1 MATITV
7 TPPSARAEGS
17 RQLPLG
23 EVLHRALV
31 TSLALAIAGLI
42 LFVAVGGFSYYTL
55 GIEQRPLSPLHAQFR
70 SSGTIGLKL
79 GILSVSML
87 AILFLYPIRKHLGW
101 LKRIGRTRRWLNV
114 HVVFGITTPLVV
126 TFHSAFRWYG
136 VAGLAYWTMIAVA
149 LSGFA
154 GRYLY
159 AKIPRSL
166 NSVGL
171 TMAELEAQAAALAA
185 ELAQNSLFQA
195 EDLAPLL
202 TVPSATEIRSMNL
215 GRTLWNMLWMDLVRP
230 FQVGRLR
237 RRVLAGGAQIRT
249 LGGLVASRN
258 ATLESIVSLVRR
270 QSRLRAAMAFLD
282 RTERIFRLWHV
293 VHRPFS
299 ISFVALILVH
309 IGVALSVGV
318 LHGH

>member
-1 MATITV
+1 MATVAV
-7 TPPSARAEGS
+7 TPRSAKADRSG
-17 RQLPLG
+17 QLPLG

-42 LFVAVGGFSYYTL
+42 LFVGVGGFSYYTL

-70 SSGTIGLKL
+70 SSGTVGLKL
-79 GILSVSML
+79 GILSVGMFG
-87 AILFLYPIRKHLGW
+87 ILFLYPIRKRCRW

-114 HVVFGITTPLVV
+114 HVVFGITTPLVA
-126 TFHSAFRWYG
+126 TLHSAFRWHG

-149 LSGFA
+149 LSGFV

-159 AKIPRSL
+159 TKIPRSL

-171 TMAELEAQAAALAA
+171 TMTELKAQAAALAD
-185 ELAQNSLFQA
+185 ELAQNTLFQA

-202 TVPSATEIRSMNL
+202 TVPSSEEIRSMNL
-215 GRTLWNMLWMDLVRP
+215 GRTLWNMLRMDLARP

-237 RRVLAGGAQIRT
+237 RRVLSGAAQIPT

-258 ATLESIVSLVRR
+258 ATLESIISLVRR

-282 RTERIFRLWHV
+282 RTERIVRLWHV
-293 VHRPFS
+293 VHRPIS

-309 IGVALSVGV
+309 IGVALLVGV
-318 LHGH
+318 LYKH

>member
-1 MATITV
+1 MATVTV
-7 TPPSARAEGS
+7 TPQSGRADRS
-17 RQLPLG
+17 RRLPLG

-31 TSLALAIAGLI
+31 TSLVLAIAGVI

-55 GIEQRPLSPLHAQFR
+55 GIEERPLSPLHAQFR
-70 SSGTIGLKL
+70 SSGTVGLKL
-79 GILSVSML
+79 GILSVGMFG
-87 AILFLYPIRKHLGW
+87 ILFLYPIRKRLGW
-101 LKRIGRTRRWLNV
+101 LARIGRTGRWLNV
-114 HVVFGITTPLVV
+114 HVVFGITTPLVA
-126 TFHSAFRWYG
+126 TFHSAFRWHG
-136 VAGLAYWTMIAVA
+136 VAGSAYWTMIAVA

-159 AKIPRSL
+159 SKVPRSL
-166 NSVGL
+166 NSVAL
-171 TMAELEAQAAALAA
+171 TMVELEAQAAALAA

-202 TVPSATEIRSMNL
+202 TVPSAEEIRSMSL
-215 GRTLWNMLWMDLVRP
+215 GRTLWNMLWMDLARP

-237 RRVLAGGAQIRT
+237 RRVLAGAAQIRT
-249 LGGLVASRN
+249 LGGLVASHN

-270 QSRLRAAMAFLD
+270 QSRLQAAMAFLD

-293 VHRPFS
+293 VHLPFS

-318 LHGH
+318 LYAH